1 MAEGRPLFMA
11 EMGAENSNLA
21 PTPRG
26 QLSLKLQWR
35 PQVATSAIAARRLS
49 GVSCLRWIFY
59 AFIQLCA
66 IFCGVPA
73 AIEKMLE
80 ELRWKTGPAATAL
93 YFVYCRACGMTAAD
107 SDLDAAIAPQAD
119 ALIAEIDATAC
130 PRVELLA
137 EMTSLAAEI
146 DNNRELVARVISRL
160 HAAPPSTAFTRIA
173 GAISELEA
181 ALAGVRPELAEE
193 LAMRVRPLREQ
204 WEARGPGMLRQI
216 GRLTDDAVVPNA
228 AEIVI
233 VSPYAG
239 GHGLAHPRQNR
250 ITLEGVLVHPHPQLP
265 EPLRLAWLLAQLNS
279 DLPRFAD
286 ALPPGRSAF
295 AFAVAMAPATLA
307 AAQEVEL
314 ATCDELTLGSAFE
327 AWGLSGMLPAD
338 APQRV
343 ITWWNAWLDRAA
355 TWPVAVAAL
364 ERLLA

>member
-1 MAEGRPLFMA
+1 MA
-11 EMGAENSNLA
+11 EMGAENNNLA
-21 PTPRG
+21 PMPRG
-26 QLSLKLQWR
+26 QLPLKLQWR

-49 GVSCLRWIFY
+49 GVSCLRQISY
-59 AFIQLCA
+59 AFNQLCA
-66 IFCGVPA
+66 IFRGVPA

-80 ELRWKTGPAATAL
+80 ELRWKTSPAATAL
-93 YFVYCRACGMTAAD
+93 YFAYCRAFGVRAAD
-107 SDLDAAIAPQAD
+107 GDLDAAIAPQAD

-130 PRVELLA
+130 PRVEFLA
-137 EMTSLAAEI
+137 ELTSLTAEI
-146 DNNRELVARVISRL
+146 DNNREIVTRAVSRL
-160 HAAPPSTAFTRIA
+160 HAAPLATTAFTRTA
-173 GAISELEA
+173 GAIGDVEA
-181 ALAGVRPELAEE
+181 ALASARPELAEE

-204 WEARGPGMLRQI
+204 WEARGPGLLRQI
-216 GRLTDDAVVPNA
+216 GRLTDDAVVPNV

-307 AAQEVEL
+307 ASQEVEL

>member
-1 MAEGRPLFMA
+1 
-11 EMGAENSNLA
+11 
-21 PTPRG
+21 
-26 QLSLKLQWR
+26 
-35 PQVATSAIAARRLS
+35 
-49 GVSCLRWIFY
+49 
-59 AFIQLCA
+59 
-66 IFCGVPA
+66 
-73 AIEKMLE
+73 
-80 ELRWKTGPAATAL
+80 
-93 YFVYCRACGMTAAD
+93 MTAAD
-107 SDLDAAIAPQAD
+107 GDLDAAIAPQAD

-137 EMTSLAAEI
+137 ELTSLAAEI
-146 DNNRELVARVISRL
+146 DSNRELVTRAVSRL
-160 HAAPPSTAFTRIA
+160 HAAPLPPTALTRIA
-173 GAISELEA
+173 GAIGELEA

-239 GHGLAHPRQNR
+239 GHGLAHPRHNR
-250 ITLEGVLVHPHPQLP
+250 ITLEGVLIHPHPQLP

-295 AFAVAMAPATLA
+295 TFAVAMAPATLA

-314 ATCDELTLGSAFE
+314 ATCDELTLESAFE

-343 ITWWNAWLDRAA
+343 LHWWNAWLDRAA